1 MDEKLTMLSK
11 VPLFAGLG
19 AKELRDVGRLADEV
33 SVKAGKVL
41 TKEGASAEEFF
52 VVLDGTI
59 AISRGGRHL
68 RDLGPGDFFGEL
80 AMLGKVPRTA
90 TATASTPALL
100 LVVGHREFTTLLAE
114 HPKVQGKILRTIA
127 AWIATLTP
135 DHTN

>member
-19 AKELRDVGRLADEV
+19 TKELRDVGRLADEV

-41 TKEGASAEEFF
+41 TKEGATAEEFF
-52 VVLDGTI
+52 IVLDGTI

-80 AMLGKVPRTA
+80 AMLGKVPRPATA
-90 TATASTPALL
+90 TATTPALL
-100 LVVGHREFTTLLAE
+100 LVVGHREFTSLLSE
-114 HPKVQGKILRTIA
+114 HPKIQGKILRVIA